1 MKNKKVLFITP
12 TDMYDQFGNGG
23 VKGSQKNYKLVESY
37 FGKENTY
44 LCTFPRNTDV
54 TPPKDAIT
62 IKRTQSTL
70 GQLVAA
76 LFGCKIYFPW
86 QEKEIVKLIERL
98 NIDLL
103 FIDSSVLGRLAR
115 LKGNY
120 KKIVFY
126 HNIEADY
133 AWNKV
138 KNEGIRFLPS
148 FWASRY
154 NDKSGIKADVVMC
167 LNQRD
172 SRRLKE
178 LYNRAADF
186 FLPVTFTDRFDES
199 RTILNYK
206 REILFLGSLFAPN
219 QISIEWFI
227 KEVMPKLDNIVLN
240 IVGKDFEKMKEVY
253 EKNENVHV
261 IGSVQALD
269 EYYYQHAVV
278 VLPIQCGAGMK
289 VKTAEAM
296 MYGRRIFASDEALEG
311 YDVEGVKGITRC
323 NSADE
328 YITAINNYFQREE
341 RLSYQLDV
349 RKLFMEKYET
359 GCLGKRFKRF
369 MDELMCSNV

>member
-1 MKNKKVLFITP
+1 MKSKKALFITP
-12 TDMYDQFGNGG
+12 TDMYDKFGNGG
-23 VKGSQKNYKLVESY
+23 VKGSQKNYKLVEDY
-37 FGKENTY
+37 FGKDNTY

-54 TPPKDAIT
+54 EPPKDAIT
-62 IKRTQSTL
+62 LERTQSTF

-76 LFGCKIYFPW
+76 LFGCKVYFPW
-86 QEKEIVKLIERL
+86 KEKDVVKLIEKL

-103 FIDSSVLGRLAR
+103 FIDSSVLGRLAL

-138 KNEGIRFLPS
+138 KNEGIQYVPS

-154 NDKSGIKADVVMC
+154 NDKSGTKADAVMC

-172 SRRLKE
+172 SKRLKE
-178 LYNRAADF
+178 LYNRDADF
-186 FLPVTFTDRFDES
+186 FLPVTFTDTFDEN
-199 RTILNYK
+199 RTTNKYK

-240 IVGKDFEKMKEVY
+240 IVGRDFEKLKDTY
-253 EKNENVHV
+253 EKNKNVHV
-261 IGSVQALD
+261 IGSVKDLD
-269 EYYYQHAVV
+269 EYYYQYSAV
-278 VLPIQCGAGMK
+278 VLPIRCGAGMK

-311 YDVEGVKGITRC
+311 YDVENVQGITRC

-328 YITAINNYFQREE
+328 YITAINNYFINEE
-341 RLSYQLDV
+341 QLPYQQDV
-349 RKLFMEKYET
+349 RKCFIDKYET
-359 GCLGKRFKRF
+359 GCLKNNFGKF
-369 MDELMCSNV
+369 MDKLLELKS